1 RRPAFGVE
9 AARRAGGPAGGG
21 AAAGHRRD
29 LRAEGEERGRAAR
42 LDAAGDRPRAPRA
55 RLQPRAR
62 RALCARRR
70 NREVLAGQGAR
81 GGRRS
86 AGYRRRRA
94 ETRGRGHPRG
104 LRAGRAQ
111 PARAAAAGARP
122 RHRPGVREPGGSRR
136 PPVAGMSGAAVRA
149 TAAQVVDAVVTA
161 GRALDQALAE
171 RESSVPAAD
180 RPLLHELAYG
190 VLRRHWRLRAW
201 LGELLDRPVSR
212 KDRVIEALLAVGLY
226 QLAELRVPDHAAVTL
241 TVQAAR
247 LLGRPRHAGLV
258 NAVLRNF
265 RRRDLAAREAAT
277 EEARWNHP
285 AWLIA
290 RLRRDWPDHFR
301 QILEANDQRA
311 PMWLRLNPRRTTLEA
326 WQADLER
333 APAPAP
339 FTASRLPGFEQAIR
353 LDPARP
359 VAALPGY
366 ADGRVSVQDAAA
378 QIAAPWLLEGH
389 GGGRILDACAAPGG
403 KSAHLL
409 ELAPPGTE
417 LLAVDIDPERLERVR
432 ENLERLG
439 LRERA
444 TLVAA
449 DA

>member
-1 RRPAFGVE
+1 
-9 AARRAGGPAGGG
+9 
-21 AAAGHRRD
+21 
-29 LRAEGEERGRAAR
+29 
-42 LDAAGDRPRAPRA
+42 
-55 RLQPRAR
+55 
-62 RALCARRR
+62 
-70 NREVLAGQGAR
+70 
-81 GGRRS
+81 
-86 AGYRRRRA
+86 
-94 ETRGRGHPRG
+94 
-104 LRAGRAQ
+104 
-111 PARAAAAGARP
+111 
-122 RHRPGVREPGGSRR
+122 
-136 PPVAGMSGAAVRA
+136 MSGAAVRA

-201 LGELLDRPVSR
+201 LGELLDRPVPR

-265 RRRDLAAREAAT
+265 RRRDLAAREPAT

-449 DA
+449 DASQPGDWWDGRPFERVLLDVPCSGTGVIRRHPDIKLLRRERDIPAFAARQRRLLEALWPLLAPGGRLLYVTCSVLAEENEAVVRGFLAGRPGAAEAEVLPNRNIRDVMYRRASGLQTLPGEAGLDGFYYACLEKTH